1 MGKVIGL
8 TKAVIAERK
17 KAEAEKAK
25 SAKAE
30 NANKK
35 AEVSTKVVILNKKAD
50 KIKLRVIFDF

>member
-35 AEVSTKVVILNKKAD
+35 AEAEK
-50 KIKLRVIFDF
+50 